1 MDNVTERNVSA
12 AEYAEVE
19 HKYDRGRALSN
30 SSQRDNPLL
39 RNQLTL
45 PANNQNNE
53 RVEDDPLLLLALLQP
68 PPPPPPQMELQFE
81 NDNQDN
87 DGNQDKDD
95 DSVMSGLT
103 NLEDNDVFDYLGTS
117 QEMEEQQAEYKNT
130 FDEQYEKEEKLVEL
144 RDELAAQHEK
154 ELAAQREHYEK
165 KLAEQCE
172 DFEMKMKQL
181 ANTHEEDIQRIQLG
195 KNELSTELESVLDT
209 KRTLK
214 ATLKEKDIECVN
226 LKSQLDE
233 SNLECTELKSDNTR
247 HLNSLNE
254 AKSQMSSLKGQYDSN
269 IETLISE
276 KSELRESLRKLKTN
290 IHVLQSQNDTQQ
302 DKLNHHKAEI
312 KTLESTTSQLKEKTN
327 NLEMSISTLK
337 STAAETTSRH
347 NDEKKD
353 LEMTIA
359 AADSQLSDKEA
370 ANAKLSAELEDAR
383 AKIEEMKKK
392 VDEQQELR
400 SAATSLANLRASEQ
414 TQAASSTSTSE
425 SDDDASF
432 SGGGGD
438 DDSFSGGGGDD
449 DSFSGGE
456 EQTNPPSS
464 TSSTLSTSSTSLSN
478 NVGGSNLDTDRS
490 STLTSQQV
498 QETQQEPFAQV
509 AVECLYSACNSE
521 TSDVEFFS
529 EVDKSGFKASD
540 AQLAPYAPMKE
551 DGSGRMSVGSWK
563 TTLTGVCGFKSI
575 FRHSNHLDKRK
586 NIYISTSGEFKKG
599 GLDEAKR
606 IGAGKKRKR
615 LD

>member
-1 MDNVTERNVSA
+1 MDDVIERNVTA

-19 HKYDRGRALSN
+19 HKYDRERALSN
-30 SSQRDNPLL
+30 SSQSDNPLI

-45 PANNQNNE
+45 PANNQDNE
-53 RVEDDPLLLLALLQP
+53 RVEDDPVVLAEAALSP
-68 PPPPPPQMELQFE
+68 PPAAQMELQFE

-87 DGNQDKDD
+87 DGNQDKDEN
-95 DSVMSGLT
+95 SIMSGLT
-103 NLEDNDVFDYLGTS
+103 ALDNNDVFDYLGTS
-117 QEMEEQQAEYKNT
+117 QELEEQHAEYKTT
-130 FDEQYEKEEKLVEL
+130 FDEQYQKETANECEEKLVEL
-144 RDELAAQHEK
+144 RDELAVQHEQYKK
-154 ELAAQREHYEK
+154 ELAAQLEYYEK
-165 KLAEQCE
+165 KLDEQRE
-172 DFEMKMKQL
+172 DHEMKMKQL
-181 ANTHEEDIQRIQLG
+181 ANTLKEDIQRIQLEN
-195 KNELSTELESVLDT
+195 NELSTELESVLDT

-226 LKSQLDE
+226 LKSKLDV
-233 SNLECTELKSDNTR
+233 SNLECTELKSDNAR
-247 HLNSLNE
+247 YQNRLDE

-269 IETLISE
+269 IATLISD
-276 KSELRESLRKLKTN
+276 KSELQESLRKLKTN
-290 IHVLQSQNDTQQ
+290 NHVLQSQNDAQQ
-302 DKLNHHKAEI
+302 DKLNRHKAEI
-312 KTLESTTSQLKEKTN
+312 ETLESTTSQFKEEKN
-327 NLEMSISTLK
+327 NLEMTISTLK

-359 AADSQLSDKEA
+359 AADSQLIDKEE

-383 AKIEEMKKK
+383 AEIEEMKKK

-414 TQAASSTSTSE
+414 AQAASSTSTSE
-425 SDDDASF
+425 SDDDA
-432 SGGGGD
+432 
-438 DDSFSGGGGDD
+438 SFSGGGGDD

-490 STLTSQQV
+490 STLTSQQG
-498 QETQQEPFAQV
+498 QEAQQEPFAQV
-509 AVECLYSACNSE
+509 AVECLFIACTSK
-521 TSDVEFFS
+521 TSDVEFF
-529 EVDKSGFKASD
+529 EEEDNSGFKASD
-540 AQLAPYAPMKE
+540 VQLAPYAPMKE
-551 DGSGRMSVGSWK
+551 DGSGRMSVGSWR

-575 FRHSNHLDKRK
+575 YKHSNHSDKRK